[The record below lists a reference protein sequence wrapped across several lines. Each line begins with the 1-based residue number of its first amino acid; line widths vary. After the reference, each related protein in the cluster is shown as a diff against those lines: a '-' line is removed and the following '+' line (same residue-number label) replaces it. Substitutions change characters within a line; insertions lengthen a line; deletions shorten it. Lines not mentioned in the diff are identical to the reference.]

1 MWSIILL
8 ALSWADDCDSSL
20 NDPDYVNPDCNWAG
34 LCFNPGTGDQC
45 YCCSSISSEDYCQGI
60 IPGVWAGTTCDQAN
74 NYISMRWAYLL
85 EGDEVSCPN
94 DDLSAAT
101 PDFLEQTVEFVSDEY
116 VGLVVSQPCKICTPD
131 DPCVFFEELPVAD
144 SGIMV
149 MFATDIN
156 TYYDHGCAYLSNT
169 IPESV
174 RQCDENFDNGASGYV
189 SIENALDVSNDYK
202 QLIGHLQAFI
212 SSMDTTALTRVWHED
227 VQILATSIQTT
238 RLPTPA
244 PTPEPFFSNTEEPQ
258 SCAEYVNSVS
268 DLIFLGVGSS
278 CRANIN
284 ASWTG
289 GQTCES
295 PYIVCLPEE
304 NTPSNDLMGN
314 PYKSTTYRYS
324 VDDCLLECSYDQ
336 RCLGIEFVADDDS
349 VTGDCNLLDDIPI
362 AIENEVPGYTYNSA
376 DTDLDSSTTGGE
388 ALCWVKNNYCNPY
401 FEAEDLNDVMLNCY
415 CPNNRKGFYTK
426 KVQRTV
432 NNTRYCGSD
441 EEADERI
448 RKAQANRMFHLCEN
462 WCLFETENPQGES
475 FYWDPWKKCWRETY
489 SGTGAH
495 RSYCDRVI
503 RNPHSI
509 EMKFL
514 NYRSDNFYSCGVS
527 PSPSSA
533 PIEDPYVWVLSE
545 MEGSCDDACLSQNY
559 SCAEEATAQAMTRS
573 ELKAAFSEAGITC
586 ANQYT
591 RLVNSKY
598 DGFALPG
605 YQSSKLCVGR
615 QATLSHLENLDTD
628 CSREVGAGWQRL
640 CACYQLD

>member
-1 MWSIILL
+1 MWIIILL
-8 ALSWADDCDSSL
+8 AISWADDCDSSL

-60 IPGVWAGTTCDQAN
+60 IPGVWQGTTCDQAN
-74 NYISMRWAYLL
+74 NYVSMRWAYLL

-94 DDLSAAT
+94 DGLSAAT
-101 PDFLEQTVEFVSDEY
+101 PDFLEQTIELVSDEY

-244 PTPEPFFSNTEEPQ
+244 PTPEPFFANTEEPQ
-258 SCAEYVNSVS
+258 LCAEYVNSVS
-268 DLIFLGVGSS
+268 DLHFLGVGSS

-304 NTPSNDLMGN
+304 NTPTNDLMGN
-314 PYKSTTYRYS
+314 PYKSTTHRYS
-324 VDDCLLECSYDQ
+324 VDECLLECSYDQ
-336 RCLGIEFVADDDS
+336 RCLGVEFVADDDS

-362 AIENEVPGYTYNSA
+362 AIENEVYLYTYNSA

-388 ALCWVKNNYCNPY
+388 ALCWAKDNYCNPY
-401 FEAEDLNDVMLNCY
+401 FEADDLNDDMLNCY

-441 EEADERI
+441 EKADERI

-514 NYRSDNFYSCGVS
+514 NYRSDNFYSCDVS
-527 PSPSSA
+527 RSPSSA
-533 PIEDPYVWVLSE
+533 PIVDPYVWVLSE

-559 SCAEEATAQAMTRS
+559 TCAEEATAQTMTLS
-573 ELKAAFSEAGITC
+573 ELIAAFSDAGVTC
-586 ANQYT
+586 QYQYT
-591 RLVNSKY
+591 TLTNARY

-605 YQSSKLCVGR
+605 YQSSKYCVGR
-615 QATLSHLENLDTD
+615 QATLSHLDNLDTD
-628 CSREVGAGWQRL
+628 CSREIGAGWQRL
-640 CACYQLD
+640 CACYE